1 MGDHDMAVRWPAP
14 IEVLRRLVEVS
25 EQRGDPIGDLIV
37 LVGGSALAA
46 HGIRGASRDVDA
58 YTPVV
63 SDEAVARVE
72 TELRGR
78 YGPDFRIDV
87 TTVENIW
94 GLIMIRDLDRA
105 PRVTQI
111 VSPAGRTHTVRAL
124 SIEDLY
130 VLKVASGRRRDSDDL
145 PLVAPRTSADAII
158 ARFNTLLPGIGN
170 RAAIPAIADALVRNL
185 AAHYGLA
192 PARIIEQLA
201 VSSGIKAELR
211 EAHA

>member
-1 MGDHDMAVRWPAP
+1 MAVRWPAP
-14 IEVLRRLVEVS
+14 IEVVRRLIEVS
-25 EQRGDPIGDLIV
+25 EQRGEPIGSLIV
-37 LVGGSALAA
+37 LVGGSAMAA
-46 HGIRGASRDVDA
+46 HGIRGESRDVDA
-58 YTPVV
+58 YSPVV
-63 SDEAVARVE
+63 SDEAVAQVE
-72 TELRGR
+72 AELRMT
-78 YGPDFRIDV
+78 YGDGFRIDL

-94 GLIMIRDLDRA
+94 GLIMIRDLARA

-111 VSPAGRTHTVRAL
+111 VSPGGRTHTVRAL

-130 VLKVASGRRRDSDDL
+130 VLKVASGRRRDNDDL
-145 PLVAPRTSADAII
+145 PLIAPRTSADAIV
-158 ARFNTLLPGIGN
+158 ARFNALLPGIGN